1 MTAGSEE
8 QATRIARVL
17 VDEGLAACV
26 NVVGPIRS
34 IYRWRHAV
42 EDQGEYLLLAKT
54 RAALYARLEQR
65 VKQLHSYELP
75 EVLAISPSSGSARY
89 LEWIAESTRS
99 ESENAAAR
107 RAPGRKRRTGK
118 VPPRGK

>member
-1 MTAGSEE
+1 M
-8 QATRIARVL
+8 L

-107 RAPGRKRRTGK
+107 RAPGKKRRTRK